1 MYQAKTAL
9 RAESYLK
16 DGLTT
21 VKLGSDEYVKLRE
34 VIGTSAS
41 LKYYARMA
49 KPGTVVKV
57 LVNKTSAPAYYIKTS
72 EIGWVTDLRR
82 INQVRWTKGVAAQN
96 APQKAAV
103 KAYYRIQELLEPEPE
118 ERSVEDFLKSKGFG
132 AEEPVV
138 VNGVEVFTNPEFG
151 SLRTITMDDGEIRW
165 VGKDVADILGY
176 KDTDKA
182 IRDHVDAED
191 QELLKP
197 ADLAGLKI
205 PNRGLIFI
213 NESGLYSLI
222 LSSKLPKAKEFK
234 RWITTE
240 VLPSIRKH
248 GAYIQTEQ
256 PKVET
261 DNTDELIAALK
272 KQVEIQGRVVEL
284 LEAKLKK

>member
-49 KPGTVVKV
+49 QPGTVVKV

-103 KAYYRIQELLEPEPE
+103 KAYYRIQELLKPEPE

-138 VNGVEVFTNPEFG
+138 VNGVEIFTNPEFG
-151 SLRTITMDDGEIRW
+151 SLRTITTDNGEIRW

-176 KDTDKA
+176 SNS
-182 IRDHVDAED
+182 RDALAKHVDEED
-191 QELLKP
+191 KNTVANRDGIQ
-197 ADLAGLKI
+197 GN
-205 PNRGLIFI
+205 PNMTVI

>member
-1 MYQAKTAL
+1 MI
-9 RAESYLK
+9 S
-16 DGLTT
+16 
-21 VKLGSDEYVKLRE
+21 
-34 VIGTSAS
+34 
-41 LKYYARMA
+41 
-49 KPGTVVKV
+49 
-57 LVNKTSAPAYYIKTS
+57 AYYIKTS

-96 APQKAAV
+96 APQKVAV
-103 KAYYRIQELLEPEPE
+103 KAYYRIQELLKPEPE

-138 VNGVEVFTNPEFG
+138 VNGVEIFTNPEFG
-151 SLRTITMDDGEIRW
+151 SLRTITTDDGEIRW
-165 VGKDVADILGY
+165 VGKDVAEILGY
-176 KDTDKA
+176 ADTFGALKK
-182 IRDHVDAED
+182 HVDDED
-191 QELLKP
+191 KLVCQI
-197 ADLAGLKI
+197 DSAGQK
-205 PNRGLIFI
+205 RDVTVI

-248 GAYIQTEQ
+248 GAYVRTE
-256 PKVET
+256 VET

>member
-49 KPGTVVKV
+49 QPGTVVKV

-103 KAYYRIQELLEPEPE
+103 KAYYRIQELLKPEPE

-138 VNGVEVFTNPEFG
+138 VNGVEIFTNPEFG

-176 KDTDKA
+176 LRPADA
-182 IRDHVDAED
+182 IAAHVDEED
-191 QELLKP
+191 K
-197 ADLAGLKI
+197 GVGKI
-205 PNRGLIFI
+205 PTPGGVQKMTVI